1 MTHNTLDA
9 IARLFIGLSV
19 VSAAWVLVDIFV
31 RGQRQHMKIMEAVW
45 PLTMLYWGPLGLVFY
60 YWFGRPG
67 PARNPGHSE
76 KPMWQA
82 TFSGASHC
90 GAGCALGD
98 FVGDWLAFGLSFTLV
113 GSDLIGKML
122 VGFVLAYL
130 FGIFFQYFS
139 VAPMRGLSLMDGIVT
154 AIKIDTFAR
163 RLRSR
168 DVCLDDFSRYGLSRS
183 ATHRLGVL
191 AHDADR
197 NDRGL
202 PDDVSR
208 QLVADPQGY
217 QGKDVNSDSG
227 RPSLRRPANPRCPI
241 SLVLFARS
249 FSGI

>member
-154 AIKIDTFAR
+154 AVKIDT
-163 RLRSR
+163 
-168 DVCLDDFSRYGLSRS
+168 LS
-183 ATHRLGVL
+183 
-191 AHDADR
+191 
-197 NDRGL
+197 
-202 PDDVSR
+202 
-208 QLVADPQGY
+208 LVAYEVGMFAWMTFRATLYPDLQPTDWAYWLMMQIAMIVGFLTTY
-217 QGKDVNSDSG
+217 PVNWW
-227 RPSLRRPANPRCPI
+227 LI
-241 SLVLFARS
+241 HK
-249 FSGI
+249 GINEKM